1 MTEQELLCRVK
12 IDDADDGLSTILRLK
27 DQFLNYTFAD
37 QLKALLKEFC
47 RQRMHRGVRR
57 FVVDLSAVQIMD
69 SCGLSVLIGLRK
81 IVDEN
86 QGRLVLCQVSPIIQ
100 RLLGIT
106 RLDRVFE
113 VYPDEP
119 AAMVAV
125 ARPKPASAMV
135 TQPIAPAPAAPTA

>member
-12 IDDADDGLSTILRLK
+12 IDDADDGSSATVRLR

-37 QLKALLKEFC
+37 ELKSALKGLC
-47 RQRMHRGVRR
+47 RQRMDRGVRR
-57 FVVDLSAVQIMD
+57 FVVDLSAVNVMD

-81 IVDEN
+81 LVDEGR
-86 QGRLVLCQVSPIIQ
+86 GRLVLCHVSPIIQ

-113 VYPDEP
+113 SFDDEATAL
-119 AAMVAV
+119 AAL
-125 ARPKPASAMV
+125 ARTEAATAPVTTTAS
-135 TQPIAPAPAAPTA
+135 T